1 MDREQGI
8 KLMQVF
14 VMRCAQNSTGI
25 RGFAATPVHGAPL
38 RGGS

>member
-25 RGFAATPVHGAPL
+25 RDCAAKPVHEAPL
-38 RGGS
+38 RGGN